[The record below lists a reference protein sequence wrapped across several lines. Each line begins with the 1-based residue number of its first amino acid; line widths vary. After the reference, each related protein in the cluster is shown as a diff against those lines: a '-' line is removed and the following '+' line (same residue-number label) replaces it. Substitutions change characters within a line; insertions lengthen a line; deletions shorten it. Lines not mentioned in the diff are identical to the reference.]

1 MEKQEK
7 AFCLVHTFNMAI
19 GENIFSG
26 NQVLA
31 PFQEMEGTLKQ
42 RRLDS
47 KSLDHFTPITW
58 VSLMITSSTISCTT
72 FLGTTENN
80 SGAALW
86 DPRNQSSLMTKP
98 NYCVRAQYACEILPL
113 HQLVLHL
120 QPVNYWASD
129 VVQFVQTFNWWVCNC
144 FSQWCSVRG
153 IHGMWCKPISL

>member
-72 FLGTTENN
+72 
-80 SGAALW
+80 
-86 DPRNQSSLMTKP
+86 
-98 NYCVRAQYACEILPL
+98 
-113 HQLVLHL
+113 
-120 QPVNYWASD
+120 
-129 VVQFVQTFNWWVCNC
+129 
-144 FSQWCSVRG
+144 
-153 IHGMWCKPISL
+153 